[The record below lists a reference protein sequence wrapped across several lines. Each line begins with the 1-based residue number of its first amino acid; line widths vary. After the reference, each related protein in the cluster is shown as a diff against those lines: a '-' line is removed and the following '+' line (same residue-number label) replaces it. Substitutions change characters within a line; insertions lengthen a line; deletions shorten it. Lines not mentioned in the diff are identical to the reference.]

1 LGANGS
7 GILQHKNVFSY
18 SGGTEATALYPMA
31 AQTLEQSGFKIRV
44 IAAGNNPIYSIKYAE
59 NTHPVIG
66 FSKKYDDEFN
76 LKSEFAV
83 TCSQADGGCPLL
95 LALKSVF
102 QLHMKI
108 ESI

>member
-59 NTHPVIG
+59 NTSCMI
-66 FSKKYDDEFN
+66 F
-76 LKSEFAV
+76 
-83 TCSQADGGCPLL
+83 
-95 LALKSVF
+95 
-102 QLHMKI
+102 
-108 ESI
+108 